1 MPISGA
7 YPALVY
13 LTSCVQLPVENTHAL
28 AMKPY
33 TCVYDSV
40 FSCSRPTT
48 DTEYSEGIGSFHH
61 YVGQDVNKKKDGMYK
76 ILVKVISFWAQH
88 P

>member
-1 MPISGA
+1 MLISGA

-13 LTSCVQLPVENTHAL
+13 LTSCVQLENMRAL

-40 FSCSRPTT
+40 FSCSQPTT
-48 DTEYSEGIGSFHH
+48 DTEYSEGIGSFRH
-61 YVGQDVNKKKDGMYK
+61 YVSQDVNKKKDSMYE